1 MVIRYYFKLIMNKDG
16 LIAMTKFI
24 SMCDIIKMQSNEI
37 NKKVPTNQTKS
48 KYHFTQVATIQG
60 SVSIWLVL

>member
-16 LIAMTKFI
+16 LIAMTKF
-24 SMCDIIKMQSNEI
+24 IKMQSNEI

-48 KYHFTQVATIQG
+48 KYHFTQVATIQS